1 MPKRGEPSGELLP
14 IAADGLQVNTCRNTA
29 CAAFGLP
36 PVPRTEETAAGLPKR
51 RGRPGQLVTHTF
63 TGREDRRGLSCRQCG
78 HISSLKSNLG
88 VQEELAR
95 ARGYLEAPSLL
106 QCANG
111 DCDSR
116 RTGEPSFQK
125 FGKTKSGSPRVR
137 CRTCG
142 RTQSMPVAPT
152 WRQKAADKN
161 EILLSLL
168 VNKVPMRRILE
179 VAGVGPQTLYRKIEF
194 FEQQCLAFAAAH
206 ESRLRSME
214 FGHVDLATDR
224 QDYLVNWG
232 SHLNRLSFMVRAVA
246 TAERRSGFVLGIHP
260 NFDPGIGAVEVE
272 HMARLNGDV
281 AREPYARQRPR
292 FWLLSDYARTAN
304 RREENAAR
312 SGAEVQDQRT
322 RARSFDSAD
331 PFDEHFVQ
339 TAPSRGVQIRQEYV
353 LMAHF
358 LLLEEF
364 FRGARRITLFMDQ
377 DAGLRTAALVGF
389 NERIRRGELEAFH
402 VRSEKE
408 LTVDQ
413 RDQSLA
419 RSERALQQFMTKHPG
434 LSRTDAAVL
443 WLKEVI
449 TGVLKDGK
457 NPTPWA
463 QHPLCDRAEPGK
475 CISLLT
481 VRAQN
486 DPALLAK
493 AALTAGLKPI
503 DRFFMS
509 IRRRISLLERPIST
523 PSNAQRTCHIYA
535 PYNPAVACQLLN
547 IFRVIYNYHL
557 GGAQDKSTPAMRLGL
572 LDRRISL
579 AEIIGTPRRTSG
591 G

>member
-1 MPKRGEPSGELLP
+1 
-14 IAADGLQVNTCRNTA
+14 
-29 CAAFGLP
+29 
-36 PVPRTEETAAGLPKR
+36 
-51 RGRPGQLVTHTF
+51 
-63 TGREDRRGLSCRQCG
+63 
-78 HISSLKSNLG
+78 
-88 VQEELAR
+88 
-95 ARGYLEAPSLL
+95 
-106 QCANG
+106 
-111 DCDSR
+111 
-116 RTGEPSFQK
+116 
-125 FGKTKSGSPRVR
+125 
-137 CRTCG
+137 
-142 RTQSMPVAPT
+142 MPVAPT

-161 EILLSLL
+161 GLLLSLL

-179 VAGVGPQTLYRKIEF
+179 VAEVGPQTLYRKIEF
-194 FEQQCLAFAAAH
+194 FEQQCLTFAAAH
-206 ESRLRSME
+206 ESQLATME
-214 FGHVDLATDR
+214 FGHLDLATDR

-232 SHLNRLSFMVRAVA
+232 SHLNRLSFMIRAVA

-281 AREPYARQRPR
+281 AREPYARQGSR
-292 FWLLSDYARTAN
+292 FWLLSDYVRTAD

-312 SGAEVQDQRT
+312 SGAEAQDHRT

-339 TAPSRGVQIRQEYV
+339 TAPSRGVQVRQEYV

-364 FRGARRITLFMDQ
+364 FRRARRITLFMDQ

-389 NERIRRGELEAFH
+389 KERIRRGDLEAFH

-419 RSERALQQFMTKHPG
+419 RSERALQQFMAKHPG

-443 WLKEVI
+443 WLKEVLA
-449 TGVLKDGK
+449 GVLKDGK

-481 VRAQN
+481 
-486 DPALLAK
+486 
-493 AALTAGLKPI
+493 
-503 DRFFMS
+503 
-509 IRRRISLLERPIST
+509 
-523 PSNAQRTCHIYA
+523 
-535 PYNPAVACQLLN
+535 
-547 IFRVIYNYHL
+547 
-557 GGAQDKSTPAMRLGL
+557 
-572 LDRRISL
+572 L
-579 AEIIGTPRRTSG
+579 AEN
-591 G
+591 

>member
-1 MPKRGEPSGELLP
+1 MARRGEPTGELLP
-14 IAADGLQVNTCRNTA
+14 VAAGDLQVNTCRNNA
-29 CAAFGLP
+29 CPAFGLAP
-36 PVPRTEETAAGLPKR
+36 IPRTEETAAGLPKR

-63 TGREDRRGLSCRQCG
+63 TGREDKRGLSCRQCG
-78 HISSLKSNLG
+78 HTSSLKSNVG

-95 ARGYLEAPSLL
+95 ARSYLEASPPL
-106 QCANG
+106 QCANS

-116 RTGEPSFQK
+116 KTGLPGFQK
-125 FGKTKSGSPRVR
+125 FGKTKCGSPRFR

-142 RTQSMPVAPT
+142 RTQSAPVAPT

-206 ESRLRSME
+206 ESRLSQME

-281 AREPYARQRPR
+281 DREPYKRLAPR
-292 FWLLSDYARTAN
+292 FWLLSDYARTAR
-304 RREENAAR
+304 RREETAAR
-312 SGAEVQDQRT
+312 SGAEIQDHRT

-331 PFDEHFVQ
+331 PFDESFVQ
-339 TAPSRGVQIRQEYV
+339 TAPSRGVQVRQEYV

-358 LLLEEF
+358 LLLENF
-364 FRGARRITLFMDQ
+364 FRRANRITLFMDQ
-377 DAGLRTAALVGF
+377 DSGLRTAALVGF
-389 NERIRRGELEAFH
+389 NERIRRGELDAFH

-413 RDQSLA
+413 RDRSLA
-419 RSERALQQFMTKHPG
+419 RSENVFQQFMAKHPG
-434 LSRTDAAVL
+434 LSRSDSALL

-449 TGVLKDGK
+449 GGVLKEGK

-486 DPALLAK
+486 DTDLLARS
-493 AALTAGLKPI
+493 ALTAGLKPI

-535 PYNPAVACQLLN
+535 PYNPVVACQLLN
-547 IFRVIYNYHL
+547 VFRVVCNYHL
-557 GGAQDKSTPAMRLGL
+557 GGTTDKATPAMRLGL

-579 AEIIGTPRRTSG
+579 AEIIGMPRRTPVS
-591 G
+591 